1 MSIRVEK
8 FITDENENC
17 FIEFIIEERK
27 KKRFILW
34 DVVESF
40 ISI

>member
-1 MSIRVEK
+1 MSISVEK
-8 FITDENENC
+8 FITDENVNC
-17 FIEFIIEERK
+17 FIEFIIGEQK
-27 KKRFILW
+27 KGLLW